1 MNNNFVTIVK
11 KTNYKFEARLLVP
24 NPPYFSQVIMA
35 QCVPLSRS
43 RGLEIKHL
51 NILSI
56 PKCKDLLFM
65 ENN

>member
-11 KTNYKFEARLLVP
+11 KKTNYKFEARLPVP

-43 RGLEIKHL
+43 RGLEIK
-51 NILSI
+51 N
-56 PKCKDLLFM
+56 
-65 ENN
+65 